1 MGPRTTSNSVSS
13 NSLVSPPLLVVFL
26 KSKLPSKLMP
36 TVLSMLVQKIKELV
50 KARKLPSLI
59 RVVSVKKKSKEWL
72 KKQKN
77 LLKKT
82 KTKRKRSTVETLWK
96 VMLTTCVIK
105 STTKKNSVAKSLL
118 KTKKPSKKLS
128 LAPLIGWM
136 NKKMLEKRN
145 TTKNSRSWK
154 PNATL
159 LSKRYTKNQVVH
171 LAAKVLPLVKVRVM
185 VTTSVVT
192 TILEITMN
200 CKHVANDIQ
209 YVWL

>member
-50 KARKLPSLI
+50 KARKLPSLLI

-105 STTKKNSVAKSLL
+105 ST
-118 KTKKPSKKLS
+118 TKKPSKKLS

-192 TILEITMN
+192 TILGITMN